1 MKRKGSVSVRVIS
14 LIVVGMLVYSVGLFS
29 IINNQ
34 IISGFEGYIKKSLVY
49 DSQGVQDYIDEVTSD
64 LQRSTASL
72 KEAFYNDF
80 EQRGFDPRFVN
91 DICHNVIRYFDAE
104 GAIIVDSTGKKVT
117 TTSLGSVD
125 FSRFINRAVAGEEV
139 ASTFIDGKHLYAVV
153 ASPLKVNGN
162 IVGAAITKQRIT
174 DDKFV
179 AKIASL
185 YDVEAEY
192 FSGYKRVYST
202 YTLMTGSEI
211 QNKAAIDSVLRG
223 EPVHGIVNIKGDD
236 YIAYYFPIKDAEGNV
251 LTSFYI
257 GKSVKD
263 AYDIARMIII
273 PLLVI
278 TAVITLVLVGLLIL
292 VLYGTVLQKIRFV
305 GKSMKT
311 LTSGNA
317 DLTIRVPV
325 KGDDEF
331 SELGADV
338 NSFITLLQGL
348 VKKLNGAQIVLEQ
361 ISAELGVNSQQTA
374 SATTEIMAN
383 IESVRMQAETQS
395 VAVTET
401 SNVLE
406 NSRTHVSELVD
417 LVNNQVAGISQAS
430 AAIEEMISNIGAVSN
445 SVKLMSESFKILGS
459 NVGDGNQKLENVGSR
474 VTQMAAQSKMLIQA
488 NNMIAQVA
496 SQTNLLAMNAA
507 IEAAHAGEA
516 GRGFSVVA
524 DEIRKLAETSAAQS
538 KNIYN
543 ELKEISGSI
552 EDVVSLS
559 QEAQNSFD
567 SIVNQLNVTDTI
579 MGQIDNAMT
588 EQSAASTQILEALA
602 DMRGQSVSV
611 NEKTGNLRK
620 GIEDVQNNM
629 SVVSQVSDVILGSMD
644 EMAAGSQQI
653 SASSQSVSDLA
664 QNTREN
670 IEVMDSLLRQFIA

>member
-1 MKRKGSVSVRVIS
+1 MKRNGSVSVRVIS
-14 LIVVGMLVYSVGLFS
+14 LIVVGMLVYSIALFTV
-29 IINNQ
+29 INNQ
-34 IISGFEGYIKKSLVY
+34 IIKGFEGYIEKSLIY
-49 DSQGVQDYIDEVTSD
+49 DSKGVQDYIDEVTAD

-72 KEAFYNDF
+72 KEAFYNDY

-91 DICHNVIRYFDAE
+91 DICHNVIKYFDAE
-104 GAIIVDSTGKKVT
+104 GAIIVDSTGKKIT

-125 FSRFINRAVAGEEV
+125 FTRFIKRAVAGEEV

-153 ASPLKVNGN
+153 ASPLTVNGN
-162 IVGAAITKQRIT
+162 IVGATVTKQRIT
-174 DDKFV
+174 NDKFV
-179 AKIASL
+179 AKIAAL

-211 QNKAAIDSVLRG
+211 QNKEAIDSVLKG
-223 EPVHGIVNIKGDD
+223 TPVLGTVNVKGDN

-257 GKSVKD
+257 GKPVSD
-263 AYDIARMIII
+263 AYDIAKKIIV
-273 PLLVI
+273 PLLLI
-278 TAVITLVLVGLLIL
+278 TAGITIVLVILLII
-292 VLYGTVLQKIRFV
+292 VLYRTVLKKVKFV
-305 GKSMKT
+305 GKSIKT
-311 LTSGNA
+311 LSSGNA

-325 KGDDEF
+325 KGNDEF
-331 SELGADV
+331 SELGSDV
-338 NSFITLLQGL
+338 NTFIDLLQGL
-348 VKKLNGAQIVLEQ
+348 VKKLNGAQTALEQ
-361 ISAELGVNSQQTA
+361 IGAELGVNSQETA
-374 SATTEIMAN
+374 SATTEILAN
-383 IESVRMQAETQS
+383 INSVRMQAETQS
-395 VAVTET
+395 AAVTET

-406 NSRTHVSELVD
+406 NSRAHVSELVD

-430 AAIEEMISNIGAVSN
+430 AAIEEMISNIAAVSN

-459 NVGDGNQKLENVGSR
+459 NVGDGNQKLENVGAR
-474 VTQMAAQSKMLIQA
+474 VNQMAAQSKMLIQA

-524 DEIRKLAETSAAQS
+524 DEIRKLAETSATQS

-552 EDVVSLS
+552 DDVVGLS
-559 QEAQNSFD
+559 HEAQNSFEA
-567 SIVNQLNVTDTI
+567 IVNQLNVTDSI
-579 MGQIDNAMT
+579 MNQIDNAMT

-611 NEKTGNLRK
+611 NEKSVNLRK

-653 SASSQSVSDLA
+653 TTSSQSVSDLA

-670 IEVMDSLLRQFIA
+670 IEVMDSLLRQFTA

>member
-1 MKRKGSVSVRVIS
+1 MKRNGSVSVRVIS
-14 LIVVGMLVYSVGLFS
+14 LIVVGMLVYSIALFTV
-29 IINNQ
+29 INNQ
-34 IISGFEGYIKKSLVY
+34 IIKGFEGYIEKSLVY
-49 DSQGVQDYIDEVTSD
+49 DSKGVQDYIDEVTAD

-72 KEAFYNDF
+72 KEAFYNDY
-80 EQRGFDPRFVN
+80 EQRGFAPRFVN
-91 DICHNVIRYFDAE
+91 DICHNIIKYFDAE
-104 GAIIVDSTGKKVT
+104 GAIIVDSTGKKIT

-125 FSRFINRAVAGEEV
+125 FTRFIKRAVAGEEV

-153 ASPLKVNGN
+153 ASPLTVNEK
-162 IVGAAITKQRIT
+162 IVGATVTKQRIT
-174 DDKFV
+174 NDKFV

-211 QNKAAIDSVLRG
+211 QNKEAIDSVLKG
-223 EPVHGIVNIKGDD
+223 TPVLGTVNVKGDN

-257 GKSVKD
+257 GKPVSD
-263 AYDIARMIII
+263 AYDIAKKIIV
-273 PLLVI
+273 PLLLI
-278 TAVITLVLVGLLIL
+278 TAGITIVLVILLII
-292 VLYGTVLQKIRFV
+292 VLYRTVLKKVKFV
-305 GKSMKT
+305 GKSIKT
-311 LTSGNA
+311 LSSGNA

-325 KGDDEF
+325 KGNDEF
-331 SELGADV
+331 SELGSDV
-338 NSFITLLQGL
+338 NTFIDLLQGL
-348 VKKLNGAQIVLEQ
+348 VRKLNGAQTALEQ
-361 ISAELGVNSQQTA
+361 IGAELGVNSQETA
-374 SATTEIMAN
+374 SATTEILAN
-383 IESVRMQAETQS
+383 INSVRMQAETQS
-395 VAVTET
+395 AAVTET

-406 NSRTHVSELVD
+406 NSRAHVSELVD

-430 AAIEEMISNIGAVSN
+430 AAIEEMISNIAAVSN

-459 NVGDGNQKLENVGSR
+459 NVGDGNQKLENVGAR
-474 VTQMAAQSKMLIQA
+474 VNQMAAQSKMLIQA

-524 DEIRKLAETSAAQS
+524 DEIRKLAETSATQS

-552 EDVVSLS
+552 DDVVGLS
-559 QEAQNSFD
+559 HEAQNSFEA
-567 SIVNQLNVTDTI
+567 IVNQLNVTDSI
-579 MGQIDNAMT
+579 MNQIDNAMT

-611 NEKTGNLRK
+611 NEKSVNLRK

-653 SASSQSVSDLA
+653 TTSSQSVSDLA

-670 IEVMDSLLRQFIA
+670 IEVMDSLLRQFTA

>member
-1 MKRKGSVSVRVIS
+1 MKRNGSVSVRVIS
-14 LIVVGMLVYSVGLFS
+14 LIVVGMFVYSIALFTV
-29 IINNQ
+29 INNQ
-34 IISGFEGYIKKSLVY
+34 IIKGFEGYIEKSLIY
-49 DSQGVQDYIDEVTSD
+49 DSKGVQDYIDEVTAD

-72 KEAFYNDF
+72 KEAFYNDY

-91 DICHNVIRYFDAE
+91 DICHNIIKYFDAE
-104 GAIIVDSTGKKVT
+104 GAIIVDSTGKKKT

-125 FSRFINRAVAGEEV
+125 FTRFIKRAVAGEEV

-153 ASPLKVNGN
+153 ASPLTVNGN
-162 IVGAAITKQRIT
+162 IVGATVTKQRIT
-174 DDKFV
+174 NDKFV
-179 AKIASL
+179 AKIAAL

-211 QNKAAIDSVLRG
+211 QNKEAIDSVLKG
-223 EPVHGIVNIKGDD
+223 TPVLGTVNVKGDN
-236 YIAYYFPIKDAEGNV
+236 YIAYYFPIKDAEGNI

-257 GKSVKD
+257 GKPVSD
-263 AYDIARMIII
+263 AYDIAKKIIV
-273 PLLVI
+273 PLLLI
-278 TAVITLVLVGLLIL
+278 TAGITIVLVILLII
-292 VLYGTVLQKIRFV
+292 VLYRTVLKKVKFV
-305 GKSMKT
+305 GKSIKT
-311 LTSGNA
+311 LSSGNA

-325 KGDDEF
+325 KGNDEF
-331 SELGADV
+331 SELGSDV
-338 NSFITLLQGL
+338 NTFIDLLQGL
-348 VKKLNGAQIVLEQ
+348 VKKLNGAQTALEQ
-361 ISAELGVNSQQTA
+361 IGAELGVNSQETA
-374 SATTEIMAN
+374 SATTEILAN
-383 IESVRMQAETQS
+383 INSVRMQAETQS
-395 VAVTET
+395 AAVTET

-406 NSRTHVSELVD
+406 NSRAHVSELVD

-430 AAIEEMISNIGAVSN
+430 AAIEEMISNIAAVSN

-459 NVGDGNQKLENVGSR
+459 NVGDGNQKLENVGAR
-474 VTQMAAQSKMLIQA
+474 VNQMAAQSKMLIQA

-524 DEIRKLAETSAAQS
+524 DEIRKLAETSATQS

-552 EDVVSLS
+552 DDVVGLS
-559 QEAQNSFD
+559 HEAQNSFEA
-567 SIVNQLNVTDTI
+567 IVNQLNVTDSI
-579 MGQIDNAMT
+579 MNQIDNAMT

-611 NEKTGNLRK
+611 NEKSVNLRK

-653 SASSQSVSDLA
+653 TTSSQSVSELA

-670 IEVMDSLLRQFIA
+670 IEVMDSLLRQFTA

>member
-1 MKRKGSVSVRVIS
+1 MKRNGSVSVRVIS
-14 LIVVGMLVYSVGLFS
+14 LIVVGMLVYSIALFTV
-29 IINNQ
+29 INNQ
-34 IISGFEGYIKKSLVY
+34 IIKGFEGYIEKSLVY
-49 DSQGVQDYIDEVTSD
+49 DSKGVQDYIDEVTAD
-64 LQRSTASL
+64 LQRSTTSL
-72 KEAFYNDF
+72 KEAFYNDY

-91 DICHNVIRYFDAE
+91 DICHNIIKYFDAE
-104 GAIIVDSTGKKVT
+104 GAIIVDSTGKKIT

-125 FSRFINRAVAGEEV
+125 FTRFIKRAVAGEEV

-153 ASPLKVNGN
+153 ASPLTVNGN
-162 IVGAAITKQRIT
+162 IVGATVTKQRIT
-174 DDKFV
+174 NDKFV

-211 QNKAAIDSVLRG
+211 QNKEAIDSVLKG
-223 EPVHGIVNIKGDD
+223 TPVLGTVNVKGDN

-257 GKSVKD
+257 GKPVSD
-263 AYDIARMIII
+263 AYDIAKKIII
-273 PLLVI
+273 PLLLI
-278 TAVITLVLVGLLIL
+278 TAGITIVLVILLII
-292 VLYGTVLQKIRFV
+292 VLYRTVLRKVKFV
-305 GKSMKT
+305 GKSIKT
-311 LTSGNA
+311 LSSGNA

-325 KGDDEF
+325 KGNDEF
-331 SELGADV
+331 SELGSDV
-338 NSFITLLQGL
+338 NTFIDLLQGL
-348 VKKLNGAQIVLEQ
+348 VKKLNGAQTALEQ
-361 ISAELGVNSQQTA
+361 IGAELGVNSQETA
-374 SATTEIMAN
+374 SATTEILAN
-383 IESVRMQAETQS
+383 INSVRMQAETQS
-395 VAVTET
+395 AAVTET

-406 NSRTHVSELVD
+406 NSRAHVSELVD

-430 AAIEEMISNIGAVSN
+430 AAIEEMISNIAAVSN

-459 NVGDGNQKLENVGSR
+459 NVGDGNQKLENVGAR
-474 VTQMAAQSKMLIQA
+474 VNQMAAQSKMLIQA

-524 DEIRKLAETSAAQS
+524 DEIRKLAETSATQS

-552 EDVVSLS
+552 DDVVGLS
-559 QEAQNSFD
+559 HEAQNSFEA
-567 SIVNQLNVTDTI
+567 IVNQLNVTDSI
-579 MGQIDNAMT
+579 MNQIDNAMT

-611 NEKTGNLRK
+611 NEKSVNLRK

-653 SASSQSVSDLA
+653 TTSSQSVSDLA

-670 IEVMDSLLRQFIA
+670 IEVMDSLLRQFTA